1 MKPAPEIAVVIPCYR
16 VRSQILPVIAGIG
29 PEVGQIIVV
38 DDACPE
44 ATGDY
49 VSAHCAD
56 RRVTVL
62 RHPAN
67 RGVGGAMATGYRHA
81 LAGPAD
87 VVVKLDGDG
96 QMDPGDILRLAGP
109 LLSGQADYA
118 KGNRFY
124 RVGFTRGMPWVR
136 LVGNAALSFLS
147 KLSSGYWQVAD
158 PTNGFT
164 AIRSEV
170 LAEIEIDR
178 LDARYFFESDLLYH
192 LGQARAVVVDV
203 PMRASYGDEPS
214 SLVPS
219 RMVVPFL
226 AGHLRNTFRRI
237 GYGYFLRGFSLA
249 SVELVLGAALW
260 AGGTAFGA
268 WHWHQSYTTGVV
280 ASAGTVMLAALP
292 IILGFQ
298 MLLSWLNFDVS
309 AEPRQVIHGMLRV
322 RQESRQQ
329 PAKNGATE

>member
-1 MKPAPEIAVVIPCYR
+1 MKAAPEIAVVIPCYR
-16 VRSQILPVIAGIG
+16 VRSQVLPVIAAIG
-29 PEVGQIIVV
+29 PEVGQIILV

-44 ATGDY
+44 QTGDH
-49 VSAHCAD
+49 VAKHCAD
-56 RRVTVL
+56 PRLTVL
-62 RHPAN
+62 RHDTN

-81 LAGPAD
+81 LAGTPD

-109 LLSGQADYA
+109 LLSHQADYA

-136 LVGNAALSFLS
+136 LAGNAALSLLT
-147 KLSSGYWQVAD
+147 KLSTGYWQVAD

-164 AIRSEV
+164 AIRGEV
-170 LAEIEIDR
+170 LSEIEIER

-219 RMVVPFL
+219 RVVLPFL
-226 AGHLRNTFRRI
+226 AGHVRNTFRRI

-249 SVELVLGAALW
+249 SIELVLGATLLAC
-260 AGGTAFGA
+260 GTAFGA
-268 WHWHQSYTTGVV
+268 WQWHQSYTTGVV

-292 IILGFQ
+292 VILGFQ

-322 RQESRQQ
+322 RREARQP
-329 PAKNGATE
+329 PAGSGAPE